1 MVFGD
6 FETSCDQLNI
16 IDFNTIFESLAF
28 VDLSLAA
35 YEENLHR
42 PNRDAGDGCSG
53 IGRQRTHKAHPL
65 FT

>member
-28 VDLSLAA
+28 VDLRLAA

-42 PNRDAGDGCSG
+42 PNRNARAGCFRVGP
-53 IGRQRTHKAHPL
+53 TWHM
-65 FT
+65 

>member
-28 VDLSLAA
+28 VDLRLAA

-42 PNRDAGDGCSG
+42 PNRNA
-53 IGRQRTHKAHPL
+53 
-65 FT
+65 

>member
-42 PNRDAGDGCSG
+42 PDRDA
-53 IGRQRTHKAHPL
+53 
-65 FT
+65 

>member
-6 FETSCDQLNI
+6 FETSCDQLNL

-28 VDLSLAA
+28 VDPSLAA

-42 PNRDAGDGCSG
+42 PNRN
-53 IGRQRTHKAHPL
+53 T
-65 FT
+65 